1 MRNRIVQ
8 MLSVLVAA
16 VLLSGCGGED
26 QVGDTG
32 LLDFDE
38 SGGGR
43 VGEVERT
50 TTSGP
55 TETTAPPVAQTA
67 PPPTAAPTTA
77 ATARP
82 ASSVTIRIVSGG
94 QGFEPFNV
102 SVSRGTTIEVVNADT
117 QPRTFTS
124 DEPGVFDS
132 GPIAPGQRYKYVAD
146 RAGTFNF
153 HDETRPFAVGQLEV
167 KG

>member
-1 MRNRIVQ
+1 MRLGRALAAIAAAG
-8 MLSVLVAA
+8 MVLA
-16 VLLSGCGGED
+16 GCGGGEK
-26 QVGDTG
+26 VGDTG

-50 TTSGP
+50 TTSSAPG
-55 TETTAPPVAQTA
+55 TTAPPVTQA

-82 ASSVTIRIVSGG
+82 AAAVTIRIVSGG
-94 QGFEPFNV
+94 QGFDPFNV
-102 SVSRGTTIEVVNADT
+102 SVSKGTKIEVVNADN

-124 DEPGVFDS
+124 DEAGVFDS
-132 GPIAPGQRYKYVAD
+132 GPIAPGAKFTYVAD
-146 RAGTFNF
+146 RTGTFNF

-167 KG
+167 TP